1 VDGLGRPP
9 PAARALRRGLNRGAE
24 EQKLRLPV
32 KIHAPAP
39 SESVEEAMPALEEQ
53 AFDAYRTHPGPDRL
67 VALLRT
73 QQDRVYNLCFQ
84 VLRHAQDAEDAAQK
98 VLLKLVDGIDHL
110 PDAPALRRWLY
121 RVCITTALD
130 ARTERSRRRV
140 REREVAIVN
149 KTVTGPEPEGEGE
162 LLGAIGSLDS
172 DLGDLILRHYFEKS
186 TLKELAAERQISEV
200 AVWKRIEKGKER
212 LRELLSTPTS
222 ALSMAALELRLGS
235 IVPVSAPVGWVVSV
249 LAAKAGGGAAL
260 GGLAMAAKSGLTAKI
275 AAVCIAVLAVG
286 VGAGLYLGT
295 ARVRPEP
302 ISKPEVATRASGQN
316 RPQEAP
322 SVPKLPSIPVA
333 SAPASVSNGSPAAV
347 APPVPA
353 GGLSDDELREKMRK
367 VIRLTIKAKGKS
379 LEAVSDPEETKV
391 ILEFIKEF
399 GAKLQAPSADSAFFT
414 RVTRLSLEL
423 MFEELG
429 IPISEDQKSS
439 LASALGRMGAQLE
452 QGRGACA
459 QDRPLGEL
467 RAYRELTSGLKALT
481 DAQLSKMAEVATP
494 SSMFPLGDSRTVFL
508 NMVQDPAEEVLR
520 EWTAKYNLVDS
531 QKTAAAGAARTFI
544 EAWDQVDRRFEA
556 QYGHRPGDQPAGSSL
571 NNFLDQTAAVVDYAL
586 ATLEAQRDSL
596 RLLEG
601 ALTPEQL
608 DKLRGAAMSQFK
620 RATVIRQTAGADH

>member
-1 VDGLGRPP
+1 
-9 PAARALRRGLNRGAE
+9 
-24 EQKLRLPV
+24 
-32 KIHAPAP
+32 
-39 SESVEEAMPALEEQ
+39 MPALEEQ

-98 VLLKLVDGIDHL
+98 VLLKLVDGIDDL
-110 PDAPALRRWLY
+110 PDATALRRWLY

-186 TLKELAAERQISEV
+186 TLKELATERQISEV

-235 IVPVSAPVGWVVSV
+235 IVPVSAPVGWAVSV

-260 GGLAMAAKSGLTAKI
+260 GGLAMAAKSGLTAKV
-275 AAVCIAVLAVG
+275 AAACIAVLAAGVG
-286 VGAGLYLGT
+286 VGLYLGT
-295 ARVRPEP
+295 TRVRPEP
-302 ISKPEVATRASGQN
+302 ISKPEVATAASAKN

-322 SVPKLPSIPVA
+322 PVPKLPSTPVP
-333 SAPASVSNGSPAAV
+333 SAPASASSGLPAAV

-379 LEAVSDPEETKV
+379 LEAVSDPEEAKV

-399 GAKLQAPSADSAFFT
+399 GAKLQAPSADPAFFT

-439 LASALGRMGAQLE
+439 LASALERMGAQLE
-452 QGRGACA
+452 KGRGACA

-467 RAYRELTSGLKALT
+467 RAYRELTSGLKTLT

-508 NMVQDPAEEVLR
+508 STVQDPAEEVLR
-520 EWTAKYNLVDS
+520 EWTTKYNLVDS

-556 QYGHRPGDQPAGSSL
+556 QYGHRPGDKPAGSSL